1 MTSVL
6 INNGPFQMAGA
17 RGILER
23 TGGAIQIRQQ
33 VEAIEEAVHDR
44 PAMVFDLAKALVET
58 ICKTILDEHGIGYDN
73 NFDAPKLLRETLIR
87 LQLFPSGHESPS
99 DVTESIKKTVNGL
112 MTTVQGL
119 CDLRT
124 REGMASHGREAFSAN
139 LEPVQATLAAS
150 AADTVAGFLWNVHKS
165 YSSTG
170 SPERLS
176 YEDNLEFNDWVDQ
189 IHEPPVMIFEL
200 PYKHSEIL
208 FHLDRQAYSDALQEH
223 LVDLEPDEDVEDL
236 SEAEQTEGKT
246 EEGVENHDQ

>member
-6 INNGPFQMAGA
+6 ANNGLFQMAGA

-33 VEAIEEAVHDR
+33 VKAIEEAVHDR

-58 ICKTILDEHGIGYDN
+58 ICKTILDELGVGYDN
-73 NFDAPKLLRETLIR
+73 NFDVPKLLRETLRR
-87 LQLFPSGHESPS
+87 LQLLPSGHESPA

-139 LEPVQATLAAS
+139 LEPVQALFAAS

-165 YSSTG
+165 YSPTG
-170 SPERLS
+170 RPERIS
-176 YEDNLEFNDWVDQ
+176 YEDNPEFNDWVDQ

-208 FHLDRQAYSDALQEH
+208 FHLDRQAYGDALHEYIANPEQH
-223 LVDLEPDEDVEDL
+223 ED
-236 SEAEQTEGKT
+236 AEESPAAEEVTESI
-246 EEGVENHDQ
+246 EEREGRS

>member
-6 INNGPFQMAGA
+6 ANNGPFLMDGA

-23 TGGAIQIRQQ
+23 AGGAIQIRQQ

-58 ICKTILDEHGIGYDN
+58 ICKTILDELGVGYDN

-87 LQLFPSGHESPS
+87 LRLFPSGHESPS

-139 LEPVQATLAAS
+139 LEPVQALLAAS
-150 AADTVAGFLWNVHKS
+150 AADTVVGFLWNVHKS
-165 YSSTG
+165 YSSVG
-170 SPERLS
+170 RPERIS
-176 YEDNLEFNDWVDQ
+176 YGDNPEFNEWMDLV
-189 IHEPPVMIFEL
+189 HEPPVMIFEL
-200 PYKHSEIL
+200 LYRHSEIL
-208 FHLDRQAYSDALQEH
+208 FHLDRQAYGDALQEYISNP
-223 LVDLEPDEDVEDL
+223 EPDEDAEESPADEEVTETTVEK
-236 SEAEQTEGKT
+236 EGRS
-246 EEGVENHDQ
+246 

>member
-6 INNGPFQMAGA
+6 ANNEPFQMAGA

-23 TGGAIQIRQQ
+23 AGGAIQIRQQ
-33 VEAIEEAVHDR
+33 VEAIEEAIHDR

-58 ICKTILDEHGIGYDN
+58 ICKTILDELGVGYDN

-87 LQLFPSGHESPS
+87 LRLFPSGHESPS
-99 DVTESIKKTVNGL
+99 DVTDSIKKTVNGL

-139 LEPVQATLAAS
+139 LEPVQALLAAS

-165 YSSTG
+165 YSPVG
-170 SPERLS
+170 RPERLS
-176 YEDNLEFNDWVDQ
+176 YEDNSEFNEWVDQ
-189 IHEPPVMIFEL
+189 IHEPFVMIFEL

-208 FHLDRQAYSDALQEH
+208 FHLDRQAYGDALQEH
-223 LVDLEPDEDVEDL
+223 TANPEQDED
-236 SEAEQTEGKT
+236 AEGSPAAEEVTETT
-246 EEGVENHDQ
+246 EERKGQS

>member
-1 MTSVL
+1 MTGVL
-6 INNGPFQMAGA
+6 PNNGPFQMAGA

-23 TGGAIQIRQQ
+23 AGGAIQIRQQ
-33 VEAIEEAVHDR
+33 VEAIEEAIHDR

-58 ICKTILDEHGIGYDN
+58 ICKTILDELGVGYDN

-124 REGMASHGREAFSAN
+124 REGMASHGREAFSTN
-139 LEPVQATLAAS
+139 LEPVQALLAAS

-165 YSSTG
+165 YSPTG
-170 SPERLS
+170 RPERLS
-176 YEDNLEFNDWVDQ
+176 YEDNPEFNEWVDQ

-208 FHLDRQAYSDALQEH
+208 FQLDRQAYGDAHKEYLANPEQ
-223 LVDLEPDEDVEDL
+223 DED
-236 SEAEQTEGKT
+236 AEGSPAAE
-246 EEGVENHDQ
+246 

>member
-1 MTSVL
+1 MTSIL
-6 INNGPFQMAGA
+6 ANNESFQMVGA

-33 VEAIEEAVHDR
+33 VEAIEEAVNDR

-58 ICKTILDEHGIGYDN
+58 ICKTILDELGVGFDN
-73 NFDAPKLLRETLIR
+73 KFDAPKLLRETLIR

-112 MTTVQGL
+112 MTTVHGL

-139 LEPVQATLAAS
+139 LEPVQALLAAS
-150 AADTVAGFLWNVHKS
+150 AADTVAVFLWNVHKS
-165 YSSTG
+165 YSPAG
-170 SPERLS
+170 RPERIS
-176 YEDNLEFNDWVDQ
+176 YEDNSEFNDWMDQ
-189 IHEPPVMIFEL
+189 MHEPPVLIFEL

-208 FHLDRQAYSDALQEH
+208 FNLDRQAYCDALQEH
-223 LVDLEPDEDVEDL
+223 LAEPDEDLEEL
-236 SEAEQTEGKT
+236 SEAEEATERT
-246 EEGVENHDQ
+246 EDREEQS

>member
-6 INNGPFQMAGA
+6 ANNGPFQMAGA

-23 TGGAIQIRQQ
+23 AGGAVQIRQQ
-33 VEAIEEAVHDR
+33 VEAIEEAVYDR

-58 ICKTILDEHGIGYDN
+58 ISKTILDELGVGYDN
-73 NFDAPKLLRETLIR
+73 NFDAPRLLRETLIR

-139 LEPVQATLAAS
+139 LEPVQALLAAS
-150 AADTVAGFLWNVHKS
+150 AADTVAGFLWNVYKS
-165 YSSTG
+165 YSPTG
-170 SPERLS
+170 WPERIS
-176 YEDNLEFNDWVDQ
+176 YEDNPEFNDWVDQ

-200 PYKHSEIL
+200 PYNHSEIL

-223 LVDLEPDEDVEDL
+223 LANPDPDEGAEDTPAAE
-236 SEAEQTEGKT
+236 EATETT
-246 EEGVENHDQ
+246 EEREGRS

>member
-1 MTSVL
+1 MTNVL
-6 INNGPFQMAGA
+6 PNNEPFQMAGA

-23 TGGAIQIRQQ
+23 AGGAIQIRHQ

-58 ICKTILDEHGIGYDN
+58 ICKTILDELGVDYDN

-99 DVTESIKKTVNGL
+99 DVNESIKKTVNGL

-139 LEPVQATLAAS
+139 LETVQALLAAS

-165 YSSTG
+165 YSPAG
-170 SPERLS
+170 RPERLS
-176 YEDNLEFNDWVDQ
+176 YEDNPKFNEWMDQ
-189 IHEPPVMIFEL
+189 IHEPPVMIFEF

-208 FHLDRQAYSDALQEH
+208 FHLDCQAYGDALQEH
-223 LVDLEPDEDVEDL
+223 MANPEKDED
-236 SEAEQTEGKT
+236 TEGLPAAEEVTGTT
-246 EEGVENHDQ
+246 EEREG

>member
-1 MTSVL
+1 MTSAL
-6 INNGPFQMAGA
+6 ANNGAFQMAGA

-23 TGGAIQIRQQ
+23 AGGALQIRQQ

-58 ICKTILDEHGIGYDN
+58 ICKTILDELGVGYDN
-73 NFDAPKLLRETLIR
+73 KLDAPKLLRETLIR

-99 DVTESIKKTVNGL
+99 EVTESIKKTVNGI
-112 MTTVQGL
+112 MTTVLGL
-119 CDLRT
+119 CDLRA

-139 LEPVQATLAAS
+139 LEPVQALFAAS

-165 YSSTG
+165 YSPTG
-170 SPERLS
+170 RPERIS
-176 YEDNLEFNDWVDQ
+176 YEDNPEFNDWVDQ

-208 FHLDRQAYSDALQEH
+208 FHLDRQAYTDALQEH
-223 LVDLEPDEDVEDL
+223 LANPEPDEDVED
-236 SEAEQTEGKT
+236 SPVAEQATETTEGR
-246 EEGVENHDQ
+246 EGES

>member
-1 MTSVL
+1 MTNVL
-6 INNGPFQMAGA
+6 DNNRAFQMAGA

-23 TGGAIQIRQQ
+23 AGGAIQIRQQ

-58 ICKTILDEHGIGYDN
+58 ICKTILDELGVGYDN

-139 LEPVQATLAAS
+139 LEPIQALLAAS

-165 YSSTG
+165 YSPTG
-170 SPERLS
+170 RLERIS
-176 YEDNLEFNDWVDQ
+176 YKDNPEFNDWVDQ

-208 FHLDRQAYSDALQEH
+208 FHLDRQAYSDALQEY
-223 LVDLEPDEDVEDL
+223 LANPEPDEDVED
-236 SEAEQTEGKT
+236 SPAAEQAAETTEGR
-246 EEGVENHDQ
+246 EGQS

>member
-1 MTSVL
+1 MTSVFA
-6 INNGPFQMAGA
+6 NNGPFQMAGA

-23 TGGAIQIRQQ
+23 AGGAIQIRQQ

-58 ICKTILDEHGIGYDN
+58 ICKTILDELGVGYDN

-139 LEPVQATLAAS
+139 LEPVQALLAAS

-165 YSSTG
+165 YSPAG
-170 SPERLS
+170 RPERIS
-176 YEDNLEFNDWVDQ
+176 YGDNPEFNDWVDQ

-208 FHLDRQAYSDALQEH
+208 FHLDRQAYGDALQDH
-223 LVDLEPDEDVEDL
+223 LANPEPEEDVED
-236 SEAEQTEGKT
+236 SPAAEDATETT
-246 EEGVENHDQ
+246 EEREGQS

>member
-6 INNGPFQMAGA
+6 ANDGPFQMAGA
-17 RGILER
+17 RGILELA
-23 TGGAIQIRQQ
+23 GGAVQIRQQ

-58 ICKTILDEHGIGYDN
+58 ICKTILDDLGIGYDN

-87 LQLFPSGHESPS
+87 LQLFPSGHETPS

-139 LEPVQATLAAS
+139 LEPVQALLAAS

-165 YSSTG
+165 YSPTG
-170 SPERLS
+170 KPERIS
-176 YEDNLEFNDWVDQ
+176 YEDNPEFNDWVDQ
-189 IHEPPVMIFEL
+189 IHEPAVMIFEL

-208 FHLDRQAYSDALQEH
+208 FQLDRQAYSDALQEH
-223 LVDLEPDEDVEDL
+223 LSPVRPWQKG
-236 SEAEQTEGKT
+236 SKIRAIR
-246 EEGVENHDQ
+246 